1 MTPVALRSDLV
12 IAPRH
17 DRSGPHYVV
26 EDPRRRKFFRL
37 GPAEYA
43 VLAACDGRRTPAEA
57 AAHAAPLLRSHALSG
72 EEASAV
78 TTWALSAGLALSAVV
93 PAAQDTNAAKAPWNP
108 LCFRVTLGRPEWIV
122 ESLLPVA
129 RWAWGRGGMAIWL
142 LLWTTALLGLWGE
155 RSRIGLGVA
164 ELGVPGAMRLL
175 ASWCLL
181 KVLHELGHAAT
192 CRLFGGDVPHCG
204 LLFLCGIPSPFVD
217 VTSAW
222 RIVNRRQRIL
232 VSLAGVYAESFVAAA
247 ALIGWAWSSDYAGQ
261 PFAGSLAVVAGISTI
276 VCNLNPLLRFDGY
289 FVLSDWWGVPNLA
302 AAGRAA
308 VGRFVHRHFLGR
320 SEADAENAAIGKT
333 HRLGLL
339 LYGLL
344 AAIWRVL
351 MLFGIATFLLTQ
363 LGLPLT
369 LLLSSP
375 SLIFAARQIAGRM
388 FQRRQARTSHAPI
401 AYARPLIAWS
411 LLVAAGVGGVA
422 WWNPRLVRIPA
433 VVDFADSGTIRTNVA
448 GFVREIYVDTG
459 DAVTKGQ
466 LLCRLENRELES
478 EAVQLKLAIEQSQV
492 RSRMLHLAGHTA
504 RAQSESH
511 RRREFTL
518 QLEDLQRRRERFTI
532 RAEIDGIVLTPR
544 LKERIGCRLE
554 PGDEV
559 LSLGNDRAKHWV
571 AAVDET
577 TATAI
582 RSYLQQPA
590 ELRRRQSTESV
601 STRAVLEPSATSALP
616 HPALGVLGGGSLP
629 VRRRETSAA
638 AEQGTQSTVT
648 ELTTPHFRL
657 SLPLDSQTAAAYR
670 AGERADICYRT
681 TWRETIA
688 RLTARG
694 TQWLGSW

>member
-57 AAHAAPLLRSHALSG
+57 AAHAAPLLGHNALSG

-78 TTWALSAGLALSAVV
+78 TNWALSAGLAQSAVV
-93 PAAQDTNAAKAPWNP
+93 PAAQNTNAAKAPWNP
-108 LCFRVTLGRPEWIV
+108 LCFRVTLGRPQWIV

-129 RWAWGRGGMAIWL
+129 RWAWGRSGVAIWS
-142 LLWTTALLGLWGE
+142 LLWTAALLGVWGE
-155 RSRIGLGVA
+155 RSRIGLGA
-164 ELGVPGAMRLL
+164 MELGMPGAMRLL
-175 ASWCLL
+175 AAWCLL

-192 CRLFGGDVPHCG
+192 CRLFGGDVPQCG
-204 LLFLCGIPSPFVD
+204 VLFFCGIPSPFVD

-222 RIVNRRQRIL
+222 RIANRRQRIL

-247 ALIGWAWSSDYAGQ
+247 ALIGWAWSSDSAWQ
-261 PFAGSLAVVAGISTI
+261 QFAGSLAVVAGVGTL
-276 VCNLNPLLRFDGY
+276 VFNLNPQLRFDGY
-289 FVLSDWWGVPNLA
+289 FVLSDWWGIPNLA

-308 VGRFVHRHFLGR
+308 VGRFVRRHFLGR
-320 SEADAENAAIGKT
+320 SDAVAENAVIGET

-339 LYGLL
+339 LYGFL

-351 MLFGIATFLLTQ
+351 MLVGIATFLLTQ

-375 SLIFAARQIAGRM
+375 SLIFAARQIADRT
-388 FQRRQARTSHAPI
+388 FRRRQSRSSHAQI
-401 AYARPLIAWS
+401 AYVRPLLAWS

-478 EAVQLKLAIEQSQV
+478 EAAQLKLAIEQSHV

-511 RRREFTL
+511 RRRDLTV
-518 QLEDLQRRRERFTI
+518 QLDDLQRRRERLTI

-544 LKERIGCRLE
+544 L
-554 PGDEV
+554 
-559 LSLGNDRAKHWV
+559 
-571 AAVDET
+571 
-577 TATAI
+577 
-582 RSYLQQPA
+582 
-590 ELRRRQSTESV
+590 
-601 STRAVLEPSATSALP
+601 
-616 HPALGVLGGGSLP
+616 
-629 VRRRETSAA
+629 
-638 AEQGTQSTVT
+638 
-648 ELTTPHFRL
+648 
-657 SLPLDSQTAAAYR
+657 
-670 AGERADICYRT
+670 
-681 TWRETIA
+681 
-688 RLTARG
+688 
-694 TQWLGSW
+694 